1 MIPNPRAL
9 AFLVAAVVAVVGTWA
24 VRGVWTSPGDDVRQA
39 HFASNSPWRVL
50 ISADPEIDPGS
61 AAMIA
66 AISSPPALHANLV
79 EFAIPIYTV
88 DADTPTHRV
97 SCTAEWGICPFAG
110 WPVPIPDGA
119 SPHTGSDGAM
129 VTVDESAGTSFE
141 FWRAAA
147 DDGRWSVS
155 WGAVNSARGSGWGG
169 ESTGSGASRLAGVI
183 RLSEIEAGVIPHAL
197 ALQSSS
203 ACESFRPPA
212 LKSDGRS
219 PSSDCIPQG
228 ARLQLDPD
236 LNLAEL
242 DLSPGERAVATAMQ
256 QYGGYLMDVAATP
269 LSVSFELDTSAA
281 PGTLGEIHQKAGFR
295 WDYDAMENVPW
306 SQLRVLT

>member
-1 MIPNPRAL
+1 MIPKPRAL
-9 AFLVAAVVAVVGTWA
+9 AFLVAAIVAVTGTWA
-24 VRGVWTSPGDDVRQA
+24 VSRVWTSPDDGA
-39 HFASNSPWRVL
+39 LPMHFASNSPWRML
-50 ISADPEIDPGS
+50 ISDDPAIDPTS
-61 AAMIA
+61 ASMIVA
-66 AISSPPALHANLV
+66 VSSPPALHANLV

-88 DADTPTHRV
+88 DADTPTHLV

-119 SPHTGSDGAM
+119 YPHAGSDGAM
-129 VTVDESAGTSFE
+129 VTVDEAAGTSFE

-147 DDGRWSVS
+147 DDGRWSAS

-169 ESTGSGASRLAGVI
+169 ESTGSGASRLAGVV

-197 ALQSSS
+197 ALQSSN
-203 ACESFRPPA
+203 ACESFRAPA

-219 PSSDCIPQG
+219 PGPDCIPQG

-236 LNLAEL
+236 LNLDEL
-242 DLSPGERAVATAMQ
+242 DLNPGERAVATAMQ
-256 QYGGYLMDVAATP
+256 QYGGYLMDFADTP
-269 LSVSFELDTSAA
+269 LSVSFELDTTAA
-281 PGTLGEIHQKAGFR
+281 PGALGEIYQKAGFR

-306 SQLRVLT
+306 ARLRVLA

>member
-1 MIPNPRAL
+1 MIPKPRAL
-9 AFLVAAVVAVVGTWA
+9 AFLVAAIVAVTGTWA
-24 VRGVWTSPGDDVRQA
+24 VSRVWTSPDDGA
-39 HFASNSPWRVL
+39 LPMHFASNSPWRML
-50 ISADPEIDPGS
+50 ISDDPAIDPTS
-61 AAMIA
+61 ASMIVA
-66 AISSPPALHANLV
+66 VSSPPALHANLV

-119 SPHTGSDGAM
+119 YPHAGSDGAM
-129 VTVDESAGTSFE
+129 VTVDEAAGTSFE

-147 DDGRWSVS
+147 DDGRWSAS

-169 ESTGSGASRLAGVI
+169 ESTGSGASRLAGVV

-197 ALQSSS
+197 ALQSSN
-203 ACESFRPPA
+203 ACESFRAPA

-219 PSSDCIPQG
+219 PGPDCIPQG

-236 LNLAEL
+236 LNLDEL
-242 DLSPGERAVATAMQ
+242 DLNPGERAVATAMQ
-256 QYGGYLMDVAATP
+256 QYGGYLMDFADTP
-269 LSVSFELDTSAA
+269 LSVSFELDTTAA
-281 PGTLGEIHQKAGFR
+281 PGALGEIYQKAGFR

-306 SQLRVLT
+306 ARLRVLA

>member
-1 MIPNPRAL
+1 MIPKPRAL
-9 AFLVAAVVAVVGTWA
+9 AFLVAAIVAVTGTWA
-24 VRGVWTSPGDDVRQA
+24 VSRVWTSPDDGA
-39 HFASNSPWRVL
+39 LPMHFASNSPWRML
-50 ISADPEIDPGS
+50 ISDDPAIDPTS
-61 AAMIA
+61 ASMIVA
-66 AISSPPALHANLV
+66 VSSPPALHANLV

-119 SPHTGSDGAM
+119 YPHAGSDGAM
-129 VTVDESAGTSFE
+129 VTVDEAAGTSFE

-169 ESTGSGASRLAGVI
+169 ESTGSGASRLAGVV

-197 ALQSSS
+197 ALQSSN
-203 ACESFRPPA
+203 ACESFRAPA

-219 PSSDCIPQG
+219 PGPAGIPQG

-236 LNLAEL
+236 LNLDEL
-242 DLSPGERAVATAMQ
+242 DLNPGERAVATAMQ
-256 QYGGYLMDVAATP
+256 QYGGYLMDFADTP
-269 LSVSFELDTSAA
+269 LSVSFELDTTAA
-281 PGTLGEIHQKAGFR
+281 PGALGEIYQKAGFR

-306 SQLRVLT
+306 ARLRVLA

>member
-1 MIPNPRAL
+1 MIPKPRAL
-9 AFLVAAVVAVVGTWA
+9 AFLVAAIVAVTGTWA
-24 VRGVWTSPGDDVRQA
+24 VSRVWTSPDDGA
-39 HFASNSPWRVL
+39 LPMHFASNSPWRML
-50 ISADPEIDPGS
+50 ISDDPAIDPTS
-61 AAMIA
+61 ASMIVA
-66 AISSPPALHANLV
+66 VSSPPALHANLV

-119 SPHTGSDGAM
+119 YPHAGSDGAM
-129 VTVDESAGTSFE
+129 VTVDEAAGTSFE

-169 ESTGSGASRLAGVI
+169 ESTGSGASRLAGVV

-197 ALQSSS
+197 ALQSSN
-203 ACESFRPPA
+203 ACESFRAPA

-219 PSSDCIPQG
+219 PGPACIPQG

-236 LNLAEL
+236 LNLDEL
-242 DLSPGERAVATAMQ
+242 DLNPGERAVATAMQ
-256 QYGGYLMDVAATP
+256 QYGGYLMDFADTP
-269 LSVSFELDTSAA
+269 LSVSFELDTTAA
-281 PGTLGEIHQKAGFR
+281 PGALGEIYQKAGFR

-306 SQLRVLT
+306 ARLRVLA